1 MSEISD
7 AVQIIRV
14 AYDGVEIAMKVG
26 SGSIALMQKAID
38 LIVGMLKYEKTMG
51 KTNLKGMLQKGGDIQ
66 VLSFADE
73 DLRKLKKMANKY
85 GILYSIMPDAGRND
99 GITEVMFHSEA
110 TPRVRMICQKL
121 TDGRMFGIDEY
132 LKNGSEEQLSQLLKH
147 LEKGKMGNKGLHTE
161 EAKAFD
167 TAIDGLIQKIGTYA
181 MEKNAISVED
191 IKADF
196 QMEEGQAR
204 DQGSE

>member
-73 DLRKLKKMANKY
+73 DFLFNCYK
-85 GILYSIMPDAGRND
+85 G
-99 GITEVMFHSEA
+99 
-110 TPRVRMICQKL
+110 
-121 TDGRMFGIDEY
+121 
-132 LKNGSEEQLSQLLKH
+132 KNGCL
-147 LEKGKMGNKGLHTE
+147 N
-161 EAKAFD
+161 
-167 TAIDGLIQKIGTYA
+167 LINIVADRFWT
-181 MEKNAISVED
+181 S
-191 IKADF
+191 IKF
-196 QMEEGQAR
+196 
-204 DQGSE
+204 